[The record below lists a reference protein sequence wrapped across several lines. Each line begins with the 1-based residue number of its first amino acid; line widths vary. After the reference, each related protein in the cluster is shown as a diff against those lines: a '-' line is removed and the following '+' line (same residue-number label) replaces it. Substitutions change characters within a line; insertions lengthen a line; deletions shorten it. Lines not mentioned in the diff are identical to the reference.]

1 VRVLHVEAGRHLYGG
16 AQQVLYLL
24 EGLQRL
30 GIENVL
36 VCPTGSELA
45 ERARPFGEVVTLP
58 MRGDVD
64 LGLIGRLRRL
74 MRGHRPD
81 IVHLHGR
88 RGADVLGGIAS
99 RLAGVPCV
107 LSRRVDNPESRLW
120 VGLKYRLYAHVI
132 AISEGIRDILLGEGL
147 SATRVTCV
155 RSAVDP
161 KDWRQGCD
169 RDAFRRAFELPQ
181 DGPVAGMIAQFIP
194 RKGHRHLLAA
204 LPMVLERHPGL
215 HVLLFGQGPLVDEV
229 QAAIEKQGLGGHVHL
244 AGFRPDLAR
253 WLGCLDMIV
262 HPAER
267 EGLGVSLLQAAAAG
281 LPIIAA
287 RAGGMPEVIEDGHN
301 GLLVAPGDVMALTAA
316 MERLLDDGALRTEMG
331 RRGRAHVDAHFSL
344 AAMVAGNLAVY
355 RHVLGKA
362 AA

>member
-1 VRVLHVEAGRHLYGG
+1 MKVLHVEAGRHLYGG

-30 GIENVL
+30 GVENVL
-36 VCPTGSELA
+36 ACPADSELA
-45 ERARPFGEVVTLP
+45 KRARPFGEVVMLP

-64 LGLIGRLRRL
+64 LGLIGRLRR
-74 MRGHRPD
+74 RIRAHRPD
-81 IVHLHGR
+81 IVHLHSR
-88 RGADVLGGIAS
+88 RGADVLGGVAS
-99 RLAGVPCV
+99 WLSGVPCV

-132 AISEGIRDILLGEGL
+132 TISQGIRDVLLGEGL
-147 SATRVTCV
+147 AATRVTCV

-161 KDWRQGCD
+161 QDWRQGCD
-169 RDAFRRAFELPQ
+169 RDAFLREFGLP
-181 DGPVAGMIAQFIP
+181 DDAPVAGMIAQFIP

-204 LPMVLERHPGL
+204 LPMVLERHPSL
-215 HVLLFGQGPLVDEV
+215 QVLLFGQGPLVAEV
-229 QAAIEKQGLGGHVHL
+229 QAAVGEQGLDGHVHL
-244 AGFRPDLAR
+244 VGFRADLAR

-287 RAGGMPEVIEDGHN
+287 RAGGVPEIVEDGRN
-301 GLLVAPGDVMALTAA
+301 GLLVAPGDVMALAEA
-316 MERLLDDGALRTEMG
+316 IQRLLDDGGLRAEMG
-331 RRGRAHVDAHFSL
+331 RRGRARIDAHF
-344 AAMVAGNLAVY
+344 APDAMVAGNLAVY
-355 RHVLGKA
+355 RRVLGTDGE
-362 AA
+362 

>member
-1 VRVLHVEAGRHLYGG
+1 VKVLHVEAGRHLYGG

-36 VCPTGSELA
+36 ACPTGSELA

-64 LGLIGRLRRL
+64 LGLIGRLHRAVRA
-74 MRGHRPD
+74 HRPD
-81 IVHLHGR
+81 VVHLHGR

-132 AISEGIRDILLGEGL
+132 AISEGIRDILMAEGL
-147 SATRVTCV
+147 AATRVTCV

-161 KDWRQGCD
+161 RAWGQGCE
-169 RDAFRRAFELPQ
+169 RDAFLREFGLPG
-181 DGPVAGMIAQFIP
+181 DAPVAGMIAQFIP

-215 HVLLFGQGPLVDEV
+215 HVLLFGQGPLVAEV
-229 QAAIEKQGLGGHVHL
+229 QGAIGAQGLGGHVQL

-287 RAGGMPEVIEDGHN
+287 RAGGMPEVVEDGRT
-301 GLLVAPGDVMALTAA
+301 GLVVAPGDVMALAEA
-316 MERLLDDGALRTEMG
+316 MKRLLDDGALRAEMG
-331 RRGRAHVDAHFSL
+331 RRGRARMDAHFSPD
-344 AAMVAGNLAVY
+344 AMVAGNLAVY
-355 RHVLGKA
+355 RHVLRKA
-362 AA
+362 AG